1 MTARVYGKQLEE
13 LGRKGRGE
21 ENEARSIVMY
31 LCWSLGGHKHSEIG
45 RVLGLEKTSSVSSA
59 CLGMKARAG
68 AVRRIAHRARKIEE
82 ELLKSQERT

>member
-21 ENEARSIVMY
+21 ENKARSMAMY
-31 LCWSLGGHKHSEIG
+31 LCWSLGGHKQSEIG
-45 RVLGLEKTSSVSSA
+45 LGLEKTSSVSSA
-59 CLGMKARAG
+59 CLGMKAGAG